1 MKLKKKDFTVNH
13 MGTMTIIPEEPDD
26 IWILYNIINPGDYV
40 TADTSRKVHHQLNDA
55 KTTTASRVKL
65 SIHLKVTCRDFHK
78 DSSTLRIHGR
88 NLEPNNYIAVG
99 SFHTLTLERNK
110 PFELHKKLWKDDVIE
125 ALQERENHEA
135 CPEAELAVILF
146 QQDHAEI
153 YLIGK
158 GVTAMVSK
166 VETSSS
172 RSGGRKSSSSSPSSS
187 NSKNVF
193 FREVFTAFI
202 KHVDLNKVKNTVI
215 ASEDSKK
222 DEFRRF
228 MISEAKRMKM
238 RSIEENIGR
247 IVVAAG
253 GGCNGDL
260 KDLLGEGTVIN
271 LMKDSKV
278 GLQIRALKKVW
289 DMVSSDSDRACYG
302 PKSVESAQEM
312 GAIETLLISD
322 ELYRSDEVA
331 IRKRHGCLVK
341 AVRESGGD
349 ALVYSSMHVMAE
361 QLQQLTGIAAIL
373 RFPLPAIDDEDNDD
387 AY

>member
-1 MKLKKKDFTVNH
+1 
-13 MGTMTIIPEEPDD
+13 MTIIPEEPDD

-253 GGCNGDL
+253 GGCRWWL
-260 KDLLGEGTVIN
+260 QRRFEG
-271 LMKDSKV
+271 SF
-278 GLQIRALKKVW
+278 GR
-289 DMVSSDSDRACYG
+289 
-302 PKSVESAQEM
+302 
-312 GAIETLLISD
+312 
-322 ELYRSDEVA
+322 
-331 IRKRHGCLVK
+331 RHGDK
-341 AVRESGGD
+341 PYEG
-349 ALVYSSMHVMAE
+349 
-361 QLQQLTGIAAIL
+361 QQGRVA
-373 RFPLPAIDDEDNDD
+373 D
-387 AY
+387 